1 VPHNDPSRRQ
11 IASTGL
17 KNALWLLALHGFA
30 EQTRTDALEAMMRLW
45 HWIVGIFR
53 GKAADGTAAD
63 MPIDTTNEW
72 RNARHDEEVKQRLNV
87 MDAGVNPHNMP

>member
-1 VPHNDPSRRQ
+1 
-11 IASTGL
+11 
-17 KNALWLLALHGFA
+17 
-30 EQTRTDALEAMMRLW
+30 MRLW

-72 RNARHDEEVKQRLNV
+72 RNARHDEEVQHRLNV
-87 MDAGVNPHNMP
+87 MDAGVSSHDMRVNPHDRQ

>member
-1 VPHNDPSRRQ
+1 VAEN
-11 IASTGL
+11 G
-17 KNALWLLALHGFA
+17 LWLLALHRFA
-30 EQTRTDALEAMMRLW
+30 EQTPPDALEAMMRLW

-72 RNARHDEEVKQRLNV
+72 RNARHDEEVKHRLNV
-87 MDAGVNPHNMP
+87 MQVNPDHMP